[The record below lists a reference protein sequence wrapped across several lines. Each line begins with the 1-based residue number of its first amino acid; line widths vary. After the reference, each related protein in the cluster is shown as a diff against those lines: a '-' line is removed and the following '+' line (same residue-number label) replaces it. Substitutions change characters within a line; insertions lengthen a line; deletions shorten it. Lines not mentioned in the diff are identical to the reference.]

1 MTSRFTMF
9 RTLFA
14 LVAAALALA
23 GCAASADRIG
33 VASLAANETGGM
45 TERVYLVT
53 TRKPV
58 ADRNELFSGER
69 SPTLHFGEINVSV
82 PNDRQAGAIEFPGR
96 KPDLRKQFAAT
107 SIALTDSEAD
117 FAARLKQEVAS
128 WPAGRRTIFIYV
140 HGYNTSFASGLFR
153 SAQLAH
159 DYDVAGVT
167 MHYSWPSAHNA
178 AMYLYDRD
186 SADFARAGFV
196 RMLRIAAA
204 AEPESIVVIAHSMGA
219 AIAMESLRELSLAGA
234 GNILRTIEALVL
246 ASPDIDADLFQSELA
261 SLTVRPGVIAVVVS
275 SRDRALQLS
284 SGIRGGELRVG
295 SPGDAERLRAQGVVV
310 VDASNFKDG
319 DDPSGHHAFA
329 NSPAMIRLL
338 RGSDLSI
345 ASLASAGRA
354 TSGSEGVGREGGE
367 LSAIVK
373 LKKKVLGEE

>member
-33 VASLAANETGGM
+33 VASLTANEIGGM

-69 SPTLHFGEINVSV
+69 SSTLHFGEINVSV

-107 SIALTDSEAD
+107 SIALTDSESD

-128 WPAGRRTIFIYV
+128 WPVGRRTIFIYV

-204 AEPESIVVIAHSMGA
+204 AEPESIVVIAHSMGGLVSRDYVKNLGGSTKVDSLITMGTPHYGTDLA
-219 AIAMESLRELSLAGA
+219 VLAKFLTFGSCIGITACNQMARGSSFLNSLNAGDDTIGNVRYTAIATKVDEVVFPYSTAFLAND
-234 GNILRTIEALVL
+234 GNISNVAVQDKCWARLPGHLGLILDGAVFDGVNDALKG
-246 ASPDIDADLFQSELA
+246 Q
-261 SLTVRPGVIAVVVS
+261 TVS
-275 SRDRALQLS
+275 MNCWAL
-284 SGIRGGELRVG
+284 
-295 SPGDAERLRAQGVVV
+295 
-310 VDASNFKDG
+310 
-319 DDPSGHHAFA
+319 
-329 NSPAMIRLL
+329 
-338 RGSDLSI
+338 
-345 ASLASAGRA
+345 
-354 TSGSEGVGREGGE
+354 
-367 LSAIVK
+367 
-373 LKKKVLGEE
+373 